1 MTAITVDLPWP
12 PTANHYWK
20 RNGNTY
26 FISKDGLYYR
36 LTTST
41 TCFNYKGFFTSKER
55 LKVTIMAFPPD
66 RRRRDLDNLCK
77 CLLDSLQ
84 KAGVYADD
92 SQIDYLLLV
101 RQKDLLNKVSVTIEE
116 IAS

>member
-1 MTAITVDLPWP
+1 MCSVTVQLPWP

-20 RNGNTY
+20 RNGNIY
-26 FISKDGLYYR
+26 FISKAGLYYR
-36 LTTST
+36 LTTSS
-41 TCFNYKGFFTSKER
+41 TCFNFKGLFTSKQR
-55 LKVTIMAFPPD
+55 LKVVVEAFPPD

-92 SQIDYLLLV
+92 SQIDYLLVV
-101 RQKDLLNKVSVTIEE
+101 RRPELLNKVSVTIEE
-116 IAS
+116 IAR